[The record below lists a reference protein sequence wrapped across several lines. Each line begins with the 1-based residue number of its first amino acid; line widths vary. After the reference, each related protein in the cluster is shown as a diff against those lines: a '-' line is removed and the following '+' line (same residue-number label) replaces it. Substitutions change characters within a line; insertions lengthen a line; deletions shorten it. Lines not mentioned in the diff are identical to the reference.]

1 MVFQIYNASNLAF
14 QDYIAIVQSARTLAD
29 GYDKKDEERLR
40 AVLAPT
46 VEVDYRLVST
56 TIQQRTCSREE
67 FITDFL
73 SPDLLGCQTLLTQHL
88 LGQPYFK
95 SVAEDEIVVEWQQ
108 IAGHG
113 RWIRDSHPLK
123 KQVDKTSD
131 GKSYMEQKYIKIDGV
146 WKLALLKPSLLY
158 EIGEF
163 GDVMADPEEKS
174 H

>member
-1 MVFQIYNASNLAF
+1 MVFQIYDARNLDF
-14 QDYIAIVQSARTLAD
+14 KDYIAIVQSARTLAD
-29 GYDKKDEERLR
+29 GYDRKDEERLR

-56 TIQQRTCSREE
+56 TIQHRTCSIDE
-67 FITDFL
+67 FVAKFL
-73 SPDLLGCQTLLTQHL
+73 SPDLLGRQTLLSQHF

-113 RWIRDSHPLK
+113 RWIKDSHPVK

-131 GKSYMEQKYIKIDGV
+131 GRSYMEQRYKKINGV
-146 WKLALLKPSLLY
+146 WKLAALKPSVLY
-158 EIGEF
+158 EVGEF
-163 GDVMADPEEKS
+163 GDVRADPEEKAP
-174 H
+174 